1 MYDKITLPSL
11 ITLLSEK
18 TGKSKKL
25 CEDFLREFFST
36 LTNTLT
42 DGENVKIKGIGTF
55 KVVEVEPRKSVNV
68 NTGEE
73 MEIPSHRKI
82 TFTPAKEMAEDVN
95 SPFAMF
101 ESVEIADDIEEESEA
116 AEEPVADEEKPS
128 ITEQPAIKEP
138 VTVKEVIIQSLQPE
152 EPKTEETEEPVD
164 AEDSEEVVSEEDVLK
179 ETVEEEVPAEEEA
192 PAEEEVEESEE
203 EEAPVEEEVEEPSG
217 EPTEETSEETIDE
230 SFPEYAYY
238 EDEPKKKYNFLW
250 GFLCGLFCTAII
262 VAICYFFL
270 ADKFNAMMGS
280 VQDKDPSTT
289 MVVAAQPVPA
299 DTVNDSNDSVSNES
313 DSQKIAEDK
322 DNDSEVKDAAA
333 PTQPSDKEVFDT
345 ISQTRYLTT
354 MAKAHYGNYNLW
366 PIIYEENKNIL
377 GHPDR
382 IRPGTRV
389 VIPSLAKYGVD
400 PDNPDDIAKAKKK
413 GVEIYAR
420 FK

>member
-101 ESVEIADDIEEESEA
+101 ESVEIGDEVEEESEA
-116 AEEPVADEEKPS
+116 VEESVADEEKPS

-138 VTVKEVIIQSLQPE
+138 VTVKEVIIQSLQTE

-164 AEDSEEVVSEEDVLK
+164 
-179 ETVEEEVPAEEEA
+179 
-192 PAEEEVEESEE
+192 AEEEVEESEE

-250 GFLCGLFCTAII
+250 GFLCGLFCTAIV

-280 VQDKDPSTT
+280 FQDKDQSTT
-289 MVVAAQPVPA
+289 MVVATQPVPA

-313 DSQKIAEDK
+313 DSQKIAEDKDK

>member
-36 LTNTLT
+36 LTNALT

-116 AEEPVADEEKPS
+116 ADEISETPEESVIVEEPVAAEKTEIAEEPAAV
-128 ITEQPAIKEP
+128 EQFEAVKEP
-138 VTVKEVIIQSLQPE
+138 
-152 EPKTEETEEPVD
+152 EETN
-164 AEDSEEVVSEEDVLK
+164 SEEVK
-179 ETVEEEVPAEEEA
+179 ES
-192 PAEEEVEESEE
+192 AEEEVEESEE
-203 EEAPVEEEVEEPSG
+203 EESPVEEEVEEPSG
-217 EPTEETSEETIDE
+217 EPTEEPSEETIDE
-230 SFPEYAYY
+230 SFPEYEYN

-280 VQDKDPSTT
+280 FQDKDPSTP
-289 MVVAAQPVPA
+289 MVVATQPVPA

-322 DNDSEVKDAAA
+322 HNDSEVKDAAA